1 MTRKTQPIRLF
12 WKVNAPIIWPLLNK
26 DPTAHKIYWIMCS
39 AMDRD
44 TNKVSSKKAMAIS
57 MAEFSGMNHRMV
69 QRKIQ
74 FLVEGKYITRLGKD
88 RFQINPWG
96 ANAKTYLINNLYYSG
111 PVPNPDPHFQDNL
124 EAHFHI
130 KTFADPQKK
139 DYQTLDMS
147 ETEKDKRMDALEKQV
162 EELKNEIALARSEAT
177 ERHNIL
183 YSMLTPAKQEEAKS
197 HMKLVAKDGNLV

>member
-1 MTRKTQPIRLF
+1 M
-12 WKVNAPIIWPLLNK
+12 NK
-26 DPTAHKIYWIMCS
+26 DPLAHKIYWIMCS

-44 TNKVSSKKAMAIS
+44 TNKVCSKKAMAIS

-74 FLVEGKYITRLGKD
+74 FLVDQKYITRLGKD

-111 PVPNPDPHFQDNL
+111 PVPNPDPYFQDNL

-139 DYQTLDMS
+139 EYETLDTS
-147 ETEKDKRMDALEKQV
+147 ETQEAQEVEALKKEMVEVKAQV
-162 EELKNEIALARSEAT
+162 KLLFG
-177 ERHNIL
+177 
-183 YSMLTPAKQEEAKS
+183 MLTPE
-197 HMKLVAKDGNLV
+197 MKKRAGPMLRAVK